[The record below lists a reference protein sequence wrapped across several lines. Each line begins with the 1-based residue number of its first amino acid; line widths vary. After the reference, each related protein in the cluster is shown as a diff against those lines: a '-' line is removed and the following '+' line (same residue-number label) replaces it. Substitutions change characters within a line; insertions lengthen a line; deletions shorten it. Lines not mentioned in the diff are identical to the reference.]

1 MQRDFRSSTE
11 FEAVHG
17 FYGALLGA
25 PGHVFAARSLCGHH
39 SASHLYFMGQS
50 FEGPIEAGPA
60 VRLYRVERSG
70 GAPERLSEREARQI
84 RLSPD
89 GKLLA
94 FARQGDDPAADVI
107 EIRSDGAVVASAAL
121 SGRIEQLDWSPD
133 GRKLLL
139 VVAGTAA
146 DLAGIHGGYAQK
158 QSPEA
163 AVWLPEVRLGE
174 GDDLWRRLWV
184 WNLEGAVRALTA
196 PPLNVWEASWS
207 GNDGIAALVSDDH
220 SEGSWYRA
228 RLALVDAASGAA
240 RTIHTP
246 ADQIGCVRGSS
257 GGDEVAFIQAF
268 CSDRGLVAGLLSIL
282 DLKTGGVTTA
292 ETLGVDVTSIEW
304 RTSTTVHFAGARG
317 PETVT
322 GDFTV
327 GAATA
332 TQHWASREL
341 THSEWVPASHPIGDK
356 GSLFIAESWS
366 RAPFLAEETDGRV
379 VEVAS
384 LAAPSAAGVMARCG
398 TVEAFE
404 WTAPDG
410 LNIQG
415 WLVRP
420 SGATAPTPLLVDV
433 HGGPVSAHRN
443 RWLGRSRAGAILAS
457 RGWTVLF
464 PNPRGSTGRGDG
476 FARAVKDDMGGA
488 DAQDIIS
495 GVDALIGQGIV
506 DAARVAVTGTSYGGF
521 MSAWLPSQTDRFAVA
536 VPISPVGDWYSQHRT
551 SQIPEFDEIMLATS
565 PWQSGG
571 DYFSRSPAF
580 HKQKKVVPSLIMAG
594 AIDKSTPPGQ
604 AEECHFAALR
614 SGAPSALVV
623 YPNAGHSLRGY
634 PEYIDSAARILWW
647 LDRYIAKVGGAGPSQ
662 KKGEQQR

>member
-1 MQRDFRSSTE
+1 MQRDFRSSAE

-17 FYGALLGA
+17 FYSDLLGA
-25 PGHVFAARSLCGHH
+25 PGHVFGGRSLCGHH
-39 SASHLYFMGQS
+39 GAGQLHFIGQS
-50 FEGPIEAGPA
+50 FEGTIEDGPA
-60 VRLYRVERSG
+60 SRLYQVARG
-70 GAPERLSEREARQI
+70 GGPLKRLSEREARQI

-89 GKLLA
+89 GARLA
-94 FARQGDDPAADVI
+94 FACQGDGPAADLI
-107 EIRSDGAVVASAAL
+107 EIWSDSVVVASAAL
-121 SGRIEQLDWSPD
+121 QGRIEQLDWSPD
-133 GRKLLL
+133 GKKLLL

-158 QSPEA
+158 QQAEA
-163 AVWLPEVRLGE
+163 VAWLPEVRLGE
-174 GDDLWRRLWV
+174 GEDLWRRIWI
-184 WNLEGAVRALTA
+184 WDIKGAARPLTA

-207 GNDGIAALVSDDH
+207 GNGSIVALVSDDH

-228 RLALVDAASGAA
+228 HLALVDAGSGSA

-246 ADQIGCVRGSS
+246 KDQIGCVRGGP
-257 GGDEVAFIQAF
+257 GGDKVAFVQAF

-282 DLKTGGVTTA
+282 DLKTGAVVIADTPGI
-292 ETLGVDVTSIEW
+292 DVTSVEW
-304 RTSTTVHFAGARG
+304 RSATVIHFAGAGG
-317 PETVT
+317 PETVS
-322 GDFTV
+322 GDFSLDRAV
-327 GAATA
+327 A

-341 THSEWVPASHPIGDK
+341 THGEWVPASHPIGDR

-366 RAPFLAEETDGRV
+366 RAPFLAEETDGSI
-379 VEVAS
+379 VELAS
-384 LAAPSAAGVMARCG
+384 LAAPGAAKAMAACG
-398 TVEAFE
+398 MVEPFE
-404 WTAPDG
+404 WPAPDG
-410 LNIQG
+410 LTIQG

-464 PNPRGSTGRGDG
+464 PNPRGSTGRGDD
-476 FARAVKDDMGGA
+476 FARAVKGDMGGA
-488 DAQDIIS
+488 DSQDIIG
-495 GVDALIGQGIV
+495 GVDALVARGLV

-521 MSAWLPSQTDRFAVA
+521 MSAWLPSQSDRFAAA

-551 SQIPEFDEIMLATS
+551 SQIPEFDEIMLTTS
-565 PWQSGG
+565 PWQPGG
-571 DYFSRSPAF
+571 EYFARSPAF
-580 HKQKKVVPSLIMAG
+580 HKQKKIVPSLIMAG

-614 SGAPSALVV
+614 SGAPSALVI
-623 YPNAGHSLRGY
+623 YPKAGHSLRGY

-647 LDRYIAKVGGAGPSQ
+647 LERHIGPAGAGPGHQ
-662 KKGEQQR
+662 

>member
-11 FEAVHG
+11 FEAAHR
-17 FYGALLGA
+17 FYSALLGA
-25 PGHVFAARSLCGHH
+25 PGHVFGGRSLCGHQRDGQR
-39 SASHLYFMGQS
+39 YFIGQS
-50 FEGPIEAGPA
+50 FEGPIEAGPSS
-60 VRLYRVERSG
+60 RLYQVERG
-70 GAPERLSEREARQI
+70 GALERLSEREARQI
-84 RLSPD
+84 RLSPE

-94 FARQGDDPAADVI
+94 FACQGDSPAMDLI
-107 EIRSDGAVVASAAL
+107 EIRSHGAVVASTTL
-121 SGRIEQLDWSPD
+121 SGRIEQIDWSPD
-133 GRKLLL
+133 GGKLLV

-163 AVWLPEVRLGE
+163 AAWLPQVQLGE
-174 GDDLWRRLWV
+174 GDDLWRRIWV
-184 WNLEGAVRALTA
+184 WDLEGAARPLTA
-196 PPLNVWEASWS
+196 PPLNVWEASWC
-207 GNDGIAALVSDDH
+207 GHDRIAALVSDDH
-220 SEGSWYRA
+220 GEGSWYRA

-246 ADQIGCVRGSS
+246 NDQIGCIRGSP
-257 GGDEVAFIQAF
+257 GEAEVAFIQAF

-282 DLKTGGVTTA
+282 DLKTGKVAIA
-292 ETLGVDVTSIEW
+292 ETLGVDVTSVEW
-304 RTSTTVHFAGARG
+304 RSATTIHFAGARG
-317 PETVT
+317 PETVS
-322 GDFTV
+322 GDFAV
-327 GAATA
+327 GEATA

-341 THSEWVPASHPIGDK
+341 THGEWVPASHPIGEK
-356 GSLFIAESWS
+356 GALFIAESWS
-366 RAPFLAEETDGRV
+366 RAPFLAEETGG
-379 VEVAS
+379 EIIELAS
-384 LAAPSAAGVMARCG
+384 LAAPDAAKAMARCG
-398 TVEAFE
+398 AVEVFE
-404 WTAPDG
+404 WTAPAG
-410 LNIQG
+410 LDIQG

-420 SGATAPTPLLVDV
+420 AAANAPTPLLVDV

-476 FARAVKDDMGGA
+476 FARAVKGDMGGA

-495 GVDALIGQGIV
+495 GVDALIRQGLV

-551 SQIPEFDEIMLATS
+551 SQIPEFDEIMLTTS

-580 HKQKKVVPSLIMAG
+580 HKHKKAVPSLIMAG
-594 AIDKSTPPGQ
+594 GIDKSTPPGQ

-614 SGAPSALVV
+614 SGAPSALLV

-634 PEYIDSAARILWW
+634 PEYIDTAARILWW
-647 LDRYIAKVGGAGPSQ
+647 LEKYIAKAGESGPSQ
-662 KKGEQQR
+662 KKEEQQR